1 MYLVENTLNVQ
12 VAPILEECLFR
23 AIHPLA
29 QKAKGFLAQIMLKI
43 AYLN

>member
-1 MYLVENTLNVQ
+1 MYLVENTFNVQ

-29 QKAKGFLAQIMLKI
+29 KAKGFLAQIMLKI